1 MNYINTTT
9 LVQLSESEIRAAN
22 PNTSYPTPFV
32 APDGYAYVFPSPQ
45 PTYNPVTQR
54 VQQTAPE
61 LTVLGHWEQRWT
73 VVELYANQ
81 EDKDAAIA
89 ADTEAKR
96 LAAVPQV
103 VTMRQA
109 RLALLGAG
117 LLPGVAAAINALSS
131 PQKEAAQ
138 IEWEYSQTVERNRG
152 FVLLLGAALGLTA
165 LQLDNLFTAAAAL

>member
-1 MNYINTTT
+1 MYINTQT
-9 LVQLSESEIRAAN
+9 LAQLSEQEIRALT
-22 PNTSYPTPFV
+22 PNTSYPVPFV

-45 PTYNPVTQR
+45 PIYNPVTQR
-54 VQQTAPE
+54 VQQVAPE
-61 LTVLGHWEQRWT
+61 LTVLDKWEQRWE
-73 VVELYANQ
+73 VVSIYTDQQDE
-81 EDKDAAIA
+81 DAAIA

-117 LLPGVAAAINALSS
+117 LLPGVTAAINALSS